1 MITLCL
7 QIHDDHSEPHIKR
20 KQVFAFSINLRLSRE
35 GNVVSYVVWCILN
48 HMVMLCYPVC

>member
-1 MITLCL
+1 MVTVCP
-7 QIHDDHSEPHIKR
+7 QIHDGHSESQIKR
-20 KQVFAFSINLRLSRE
+20 KRVFVFSINLRLSRE